1 MKKINNFQYLWIS
14 LIVIILDQVTKI
26 LVRLKMS
33 RQSIEVLG
41 DFFRLTHVQNCG
53 AAFSLSLGGPLI
65 NRIVFAAITILFL
78 VVILYILHKS
88 HSKAEHIAY
97 PLVVG
102 GAIGNLIDRIFIG
115 SVTDFLDFDFP
126 DFIMQRWPIFNVADS
141 AIVVAI
147 TILLIYFIFFEKKAM
162 EAK

>member
-1 MKKINNFQYLWIS
+1 MKRKNNFQYLWIS
-14 LIVIILDQVTKI
+14 LLIIILDQATKI

-33 RQSIEVLG
+33 NQSIEVLG

-53 AAFSLSLGGPLI
+53 AAFSLSLGGPLF
-65 NRIVFAAITILFL
+65 NRIAFTAITIIFL
-78 VVILYILHKS
+78 VVILYILKKS
-88 HSKAEHIAY
+88 HSKSEQISY
-97 PLVVG
+97 SLVIG
-102 GAIGNLIDRIFIG
+102 GAIGNVIDRIFVG

-126 DFIMQRWPIFNVADS
+126 DFIMERWPIFNVADS
-141 AIVVAI
+141 AIVIAI